1 MNVPASSGPA
11 MKGLDG
17 RAAVLKG
24 LGGHSA
30 ATARPHSAGTASW
43 AIDDIP
49 YHTLASRRIDHD
61 EQLFQL
67 VASASFIK
75 LTKAHARNLPVFSG
89 RQRDRRVAGAGVGKR
104 GTAARQGTERYVRAA
119 WPDFDWDTA
128 YQDFLAEYAPLCT
141 VDRFSA
147 TKALE
152 MAARCV
158 VETGTATFYRA
169 LSACCQEP
177 VLQCLAAKIADDEI
191 RHYKHFYRYFLRYR
205 SQEQTSRMAVLRTL
219 WNRAVDVD
227 REDALCAFKAVF
239 RARHPAARF
248 HIGDYEIWRDGIIQ
262 LLNPHF
268 PRTMAIKMLFK
279 PLRLPALVE
288 RAVLPAVV
296 SATRLVLA
304 AFPRGLPKVGRLS
317 MDCWMKLASSC
328 GRSPGTSS
336 GPV

>member
-1 MNVPASSGPA
+1 MNAPVSSGPA

-17 RAAVLKG
+17 RAAVLKS
-24 LGGHSA
+24 LGGDLA
-30 ATARPHSAGTASW
+30 ATARPRSAGTASW

-67 VASASFIK
+67 VTSASFIEITTSFYAQN
-75 LTKAHARNLPVFSG
+75 LAQYFRGDSEIVGWLEQVWENEELQHGKAL
-89 RQRDRRVAGAGVGKR
+89 K
-104 GTAARQGTERYVRAA
+104 RYVQTA
-119 WPDFDWDTA
+119 WPDFDWDAA

-141 VDRFSA
+141 VDRFAA

-205 SQEQTSRMAVLRTL
+205 SQEQTSRMAVLQTL
-219 WNRAVDVD
+219 WNRSVDVD

-248 HIGDYEIWRDGIIQ
+248 HIGDYESWRDGVMQ
-262 LLNPHF
+262 LLRPHF

-279 PLRLPALVE
+279 PLRLPAIFE
-288 RAVLPAVV
+288 RAVLPVV
-296 SATRLVLA
+296 ALATRLVLA
-304 AFPRGLPKVGRLS
+304 ALPREYR
-317 MDCWMKLASSC
+317 
-328 GRSPGTSS
+328 RS
-336 GPV
+336 VR